1 MGIAESSV
9 AQHAG
14 WQAVEARNALLD
26 ERRRQVGRMVIALS
40 EATSFE
46 ALLEIVAAPEFERF
60 EGVPEVQSAELAAR
74 ERLEAAAATFAAEDL
89 EQRLV
94 SVGSRY
100 WRERYEAL
108 RRACETMMAAYGTNS
123 VDFYRAI
130 STIRGLLG

>member
-1 MGIAESSV
+1 MGIVENSV

-14 WQAVEARNALLD
+14 WQAVEARNALLE
-26 ERRRQVGRMVIALS
+26 ERRRQVGRVVMTLS
-40 EATSFE
+40 KAASFE
-46 ALLEIVAAPEFERF
+46 ELLEIVAAPEFWWF

-108 RRACETMMAAYGTNS
+108 HRACETMMAAYGKNA